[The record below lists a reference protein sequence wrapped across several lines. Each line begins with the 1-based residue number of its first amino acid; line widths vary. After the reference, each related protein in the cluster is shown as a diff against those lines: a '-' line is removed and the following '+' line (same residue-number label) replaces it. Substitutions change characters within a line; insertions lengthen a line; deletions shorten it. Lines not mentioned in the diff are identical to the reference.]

1 MPLAFPCVL
10 GHKRRQPSCKGKI
23 VKQKA
28 HQGFTLI
35 EMMIVVAIV
44 AILTAIA
51 VPNYTRYV
59 ERGRRAEARELMMRV
74 ASAEERYYT
83 NFNRYTADITSAA
96 PVGLGLPNLRS
107 EHYTV
112 AVVLGATNQQYTI
125 QATAP
130 ATFPAGHPNAGRPN
144 PQARDRCGVLTLTNA
159 GVRNQSGTT
168 TNGACW

>member
-1 MPLAFPCVL
+1 MSLAFPGVL

-35 EMMIVVAIV
+35 EVMIVVAIV
-44 AILTAIA
+44 AILTAVA

-83 NFNRYTADITSAA
+83 NFNRYTANISAA
-96 PVGLGLPNLRS
+96 APTGLGLANLRS

-112 AVVLGATNQQYTI
+112 AVVLGATNQEYTI
-125 QATAP
+125 MATAP
-130 ATFPAGHPNAGRPN
+130 ATFPAGHPDAGKPN
-144 PQARDRCGVLTLTNA
+144 PQARDKCGVLSLSNA
-159 GVRNQSGTT
+159 GVKNQTGSPV
-168 TNGACW
+168 NGACW